1 MKRVYIFIS
10 LLAGLMSLAGFSA
23 CEFDD
28 SPEPDHPLYVTYTIS
43 AGFGGDYFGPDSLFL
58 DMSNWIKANQKV
70 YDTHIN
76 YKTGEAS
83 EFTSQDAA
91 AIKHYEEFVPK
102 FKAYLAEVKTKLAA
116 GEYMDANE
124 VRATFYTYAART
136 QGQDGT
142 LRYEQIEFVYP
153 DNAQ

>member
-1 MKRVYIFIS
+1 M
-10 LLAGLMSLAGFSA
+10 LAGIAS

-43 AGFGGDYFGPDSLFL
+43 AGYGEYLGPDSLFL
-58 DMSNWIKANQKV
+58 EVKDWIKANQKV
-70 YDTHIN
+70 YDVKLN

-83 EFTSQDAA
+83 EFANQDAA
-91 AIKHYEEFVPK
+91 AIKNYEEFVPK
-102 FKAYLAEVKTKLAA
+102 FKAYLAQLKTKLAA
-116 GEYMDANE
+116 GEYLDANT
-124 VRATFYTYAART
+124 VSVTFYTYAART

-142 LRYEQIEFVYP
+142 LRYEQFDFTYP